1 MTKKNLSTN
10 IFASISLFFGLLG
23 LILSFL
29 PLRMF
34 ALIPAGIGIYFG
46 IIAYILSRVF
56 KVKKKFVYI
65 VLGISVGS
73 IFIAS
78 ISEQIFSNKI
88 AEDKQFEQQT
98 ETATE
103 EDVIDLSEAFE
114 DEEEEPTII
123 DSTITK
129 SKEEPVEETFEEEFI
144 EEEFIEEEFE
154 DTDFDD
160 EDF

>member
-78 ISEQIFSNKI
+78 ISEQIFSNEI

-103 EDVIDLSEAFE
+103 EDAIDLSEAFE
-114 DEEEEPTII
+114 DEEEESTII
-123 DSTITK
+123 DSTITQ
-129 SKEEPVEETFEEEFI
+129 SKEEFVEETFEEEFI
-144 EEEFIEEEFE
+144 EETFEEEFE
-154 DTDFDD
+154 DEDFDD